1 MNTSNQQGRIKRC
14 SFELSIHQRIRK
26 KKKKKSWFQNKISS
40 RTTVFKIDNDK
51 KIEQKISILEWCL
64 NDLGTL
70 KTEVT
75 TAENLDLHHRKKY
88 ILKY

>member
-1 MNTSNQQGRIKRC
+1 M
-14 SFELSIHQRIRK
+14 
-26 KKKKKSWFQNKISS
+26 
-40 RTTVFKIDNDK
+40 DNDK
-51 KIEQKISILEWCL
+51 KIEQKISILEWFL